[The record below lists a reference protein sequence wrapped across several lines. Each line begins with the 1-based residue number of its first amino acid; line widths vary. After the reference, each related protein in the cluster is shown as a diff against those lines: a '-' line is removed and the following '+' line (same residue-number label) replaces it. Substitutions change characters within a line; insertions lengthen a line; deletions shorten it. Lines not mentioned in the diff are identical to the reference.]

1 MPRRCSIC
9 QHPDLAAID
18 ERLVE
23 GAALSKTAAIYRVS
37 EDALGR
43 HKEKHLPAKLV
54 RAKQVRD
61 GTEADAL
68 MARVLIYEQQARD
81 VYDAARGVSD
91 LNAAL
96 RAITTARNTTALLV
110 NMREKYDL
118 EKRLEALEQE
128 IENDKRRK
136 GRGHGFH

>member
-1 MPRRCSIC
+1 M
-9 QHPDLAAID
+9 Q
-18 ERLVE
+18 
-23 GAALSKTAAIYRVS
+23 
-37 EDALGR
+37 R
-43 HKEKHLPAKLV
+43 HRESHLPAKLV

-61 GTEADAL
+61 RTEADAL

-118 EKRLEALEQE
+118 ERRLEALEQQIRE
-128 IENDKRRK
+128 AELGKRGLR
-136 GRGHGFH
+136 HG

>member
-1 MPRRCSIC
+1 MAGRCTVC
-9 QHPDLAAID
+9 RHPDLAEID
-18 ERLVE
+18 EALVE
-23 GAALSKTAAIYRVS
+23 GTSAYDVAAHYGSLSRPAVQ
-37 EDALGR
+37 R

-61 GTEADAL
+61 RTEADAL

-110 NMREKYDL
+110 NMRERYDL
-118 EKRLEALEQE
+118 ERRLEALEQE
-128 IENDKRRK
+128 IEQDKRRK
-136 GRGHGFH
+136 GVAYGY